1 MGDLNGAGT
10 PTKDIHGASGL
21 RCGFPGQPANGW
33 IINDATFYFY
43 RDLATY
49 QCADGFV
56 LYGPRQRMCL
66 ENGTWSGTLP
76 ACGASG
82 LRCGSPGQPTNGWII
97 NNASSYFY
105 RDLARYRCADGFVL
119 FGPRQRMCL
128 ENGTWS
134 GRLPTCEFNLARG
147 KVSEQSL
154 TPSNYLSDLA
164 VDGDP
169 GTCSCALRDTYSWW
183 QVNLGRRYNIAS
195 IDIRIQRGTYQ
206 AFTVFLID
214 VREEKLA
221 LYEECARF
229 SGTFPNDNKMFRC
242 KEGLG
247 TPGQIV
253 YIRDDRQTQASLW
266 LCEVQVFASRVPSK
280 PNNLRM
286 VDRTPTTIALKWD
299 RPDHAINSIIGY
311 ELYWNVAYSTEVNRR
326 SIPVVEEY
334 LLTSLHPNKQHFI
347 WLAAKSMEGEG
358 ASTPALQVS
367 TQEFDRVPCGD
378 PEQPIYSSV
387 NRTENQAH
395 YSCLPGF
402 ILKGETVRNC
412 LAEGQW
418 SSSPPTCVE
427 QECEAPVQ
435 IENGFFLFPDFK
447 GRYVFGLRAIYEC
460 NPGFLLWGNATRTC
474 SPLGVWSGSVPQCK
488 KVQCPAPPSFANAG
502 LILPNGS
509 EWKAVA
515 VYRCDPGFIL
525 PDGGRELRARCIDSG
540 EWESVVVDCMNET
553 REDRGWSLETE
564 VPRTNEEHEG
574 AKEREG
580 NVTGG
585 LTEASKVEV
594 IVGITAMTVVLC
606 LILAIMGYLFLK
618 RRRSRGDVKKSVLN
632 PRSTP
637 RCPCIEA
644 RDHFYDEVYT
654 PSTRSHLS
662 SAAGAGQ
669 TPATGDDDS
678 LEPISIYHPMDSSIS
693 DGSSSVNDN
702 PSLIYDV
709 PGKGQSDQEHRY
721 QNLPVLKP
729 LHTSKDITMPDIMV
743 STNVPPD
750 ILALYAKVN
759 KSKMTKTKGSEAPN
773 DPPRSSSPSYY
784 NPIPAHSRPNSD
796 YETLDEA
803 NQKQEEGVIYD
814 EIDVPT
820 RETDRQ
826 QSHEEQDGRAHSNS
840 GPPFV

>member
-1 MGDLNGAGT
+1 MTGQMEGLNGAGT
-10 PTKDIHGASGL
+10 PTKDIRGASGL
-21 RCGFPGQPANGW
+21 RCRSPGQPANGW
-33 IINDATFYFY
+33 IVDKATSYFN

-49 QCADGFV
+49 Q
-56 LYGPRQRMCL
+56 
-66 ENGTWSGTLP
+66 
-76 ACGASG
+76 
-82 LRCGSPGQPTNGWII
+82 
-97 NNASSYFY
+97 
-105 RDLARYRCADGFVL
+105 CADGFVL

-154 TPSNYLSDLA
+154 TSSNHLSDLA

-169 GTCSCALRDTYSWW
+169 GTCSYALRDTGSSRWW
-183 QVNLGRRYNIAS
+183 QVNLGRRSNIAS
-195 IDIRIQRGTYQ
+195 VGIRIQ
-206 AFTVFLID
+206 
-214 VREEKLA
+214 
-221 LYEECARF
+221 
-229 SGTFPNDNKMFRC
+229 
-242 KEGLG
+242 
-247 TPGQIV
+247 
-253 YIRDDRQTQASLW
+253 
-266 LCEVQVFASRVPSK
+266 RVPSK

-299 RPDHAINSIIGY
+299 RPDHAINSIISY
-311 ELYWNVAYSTEVNRR
+311 ELYCNVANSTEVNRR

-334 LLTSLHPNKQHFI
+334 LLTSLRPNNQYFI

-358 ASTPALQVS
+358 ASTPPLQVS
-367 TQEFDRVPCGD
+367 TQEYDRVACGD

-412 LAEGQW
+412 LADGKW
-418 SSSPPTCVE
+418 SSLPPTCV
-427 QECEAPVQ
+427 
-435 IENGFFLFPDFK
+435 

-474 SPLGVWSGSVPQCK
+474 GPLGVWSGSVPQCK
-488 KVQCPAPPSFANAG
+488 KVQCPVPPSFANARS
-502 LILPNGS
+502 ILPNGS
-509 EWKAVA
+509 TEWEAVA

-525 PDGGRELRARCIDSG
+525 PDGGRELRTRCIDSG
-540 EWESVVVDCMNET
+540 KWESVVVDCMSET
-553 REDRGWSLETE
+553 WEDRGRSLETE
-564 VPRTNEEHEG
+564 VRRTNDEHEG
-574 AKEREG
+574 AKEVKEGEAKEREG

-585 LTEASKVEV
+585 LKEASKVEV
-594 IVGITAMTVVLC
+594 IVGITVMTVVLC
-606 LILAIMGYLFLK
+606 LVLAIMGYLFLK
-618 RRRSRGDVKKSVLN
+618 RRRSRGDVKESVLN

-637 RCPCIEA
+637 RCPGIEA

-654 PSTRSHLS
+654 LSTRSRFS

-669 TPATGDDDS
+669 TPATGDYDS
-678 LEPISIYHPMDSSIS
+678 LEPISIYPDGLPSQMDSSIP
-693 DGSSSVNDN
+693 DGSSSVDDN

-709 PGKGQSDQEHRY
+709 PGKGQSNREHRY
-721 QNLPVLKP
+721 QYLPVLKP
-729 LHTSKDITMPDIMV
+729 LYTPKGTTMPDIMM
-743 STNVPPD
+743 STNVTAD
-750 ILALYAKVN
+750 ILPLCAKVN

-803 NQKQEEGVIYD
+803 QQKQEEDVIYA
-814 EIDVPT
+814 EIDVLT
-820 RETDRQ
+820 RETDRL
-826 QSHEEQDGRAHSNS
+826 QSNEEQGGRAHSNS